1 MNINHQFYFHF
12 ILFFSIYTKMKT
24 IFIAVTFITFI
35 IFFMEAIIHYNIGK
49 NGENKQ
55 HKYIEVSDQI
65 KIHIPDKDEFF
76 AISKTVL
83 FFSCVSGLLS
93 AYIIKHHLMK

>member
-1 MNINHQFYFHF
+1 MYACVYI
-12 ILFFSIYTKMKT
+12 KMKT

-35 IFFMEAIIHYNIGK
+35 IFFMEAIIHFNIGK
-49 NGENKQ
+49 NGEHKQ
-55 HKYIEVSDQI
+55 HKYIEVSDQL

-93 AYIIKHHLMK
+93 AYIIKHHIMK